1 MNKYFVLFK
10 TMLRNT
16 FNVIDTKDKKNLKRI
31 LFVVFIGIA
40 TLPSIVSLGFL
51 TREALFML
59 LPIQQEGLVISLLF
73 LALSTMIFFMAIF
86 LVPAVYYFSKD
97 SETLLAL
104 PLTPEAIVLSKFSL
118 SMVYE
123 FLTIFVISTPIIIG
137 YISIMNPNV
146 LFYLMLVVVLLTI
159 AIVPLAFAGLII
171 MVIMAFVPFFKNR
184 DFFNYASG
192 FLALTFAIGLNY
204 LMGGTATLDQNS
216 LIQLL
221 NNGNNSLLGI
231 MKIAFPNVP
240 FAISALVNSNIL
252 DFVIYLVIT
261 ALVLVGFV
269 FVSKLVYFKGVIGVN
284 ETSASRKNLNLKAY
298 NKITSSK
305 GVIFSYFVKEMKLM
319 IRTPVYLLNNISIV
333 ILIPAILLVTLVS
346 GVGAD
351 DEVVMLINSIDWAS
365 GSILLIITF
374 AGFVVGIMMSTMN
387 LITVTSLSREGT
399 NIYYMKL
406 IPMSYVKQIQA
417 KILSGVVVSMVGI
430 LFMLVPA
437 WIFFKIQ
444 FHLIFF
450 AFIASILGMIFINY
464 LGMIVDLIHPKLIW
478 EQETAAVKNN
488 LNSVFTMLPAFGI
501 SFGIFFL
508 VQFIPNTIGSVLIF
522 LALLLVIDFWII
534 QFTHKLSIRKLH
546 DLEV

>member
-1 MNKYFVLFK
+1 MSKYFVLFK

-59 LPIQQEGLVISLLF
+59 LPIQQDGLVISLLF

-137 YISIMNPNV
+137 YISIMNPSL
-146 LFYLMLVVVLLTI
+146 LFYLMLVVILLTI
-159 AIVPLAFAGLII
+159 AVVPLAFAGLII

-204 LMGGTATLDQNS
+204 VMGGTATLDQNS

-240 FAISALVNSNIL
+240 FAISALVNSNVL
-252 DFVIYLVIT
+252 DFVIYLGIT

-305 GVIFSYFVKEMKLM
+305 GVIFSYFIKEMKLM
-319 IRTPVYLLNNISIV
+319 FRTPVYLLNNLSTV
-333 ILIPAILLVTLVS
+333 ILIPVILLVTLVS

-351 DEVVMLINSIDWAS
+351 DEVVMLINSIDWSS

-399 NIYYMKL
+399 NIYFMKL

-450 AFIASILGMIFINY
+450 AFIASILGMIFMNY
-464 LGMIVDLIHPKLIW
+464 LGMIVDLIHPKLVW

-488 LNSVFTMLPAFGI
+488 LNSVFTMLPAFGV

-522 LALLLVIDFWII
+522 LVLLLVLDLWIV
-534 QFTHKLSIRKLH
+534 QFTHKLSIKKLH
-546 DLEV
+546 ALEV

>member
-1 MNKYFVLFK
+1 MSKYFVLFK

-16 FNVIDTKDKKNLKRI
+16 FNVIDTKDKKNVKRI
-31 LFVVFIGIA
+31 LFVVFIGVA

-104 PLTPEAIVLSKFSL
+104 PLTPETIVLSKFSL

-137 YISIMNPNV
+137 YISIMNPNI
-146 LFYLMLVVVLLTI
+146 LFYLMLVIILLTV

-192 FLALTFAIGLNY
+192 FLALTFAIGINY
-204 LMGGTATLDQNS
+204 VMGGTATLDQNS

-231 MKIAFPNVP
+231 MRIAFPNVP

-252 DFVIYLVIT
+252 DFVIYLAIT
-261 ALVLVGFV
+261 LFVLVGFV

-284 ETSASRKNLNLKAY
+284 ETSASRRNLNLKAY

-305 GVIFSYFVKEMKLM
+305 GVIFSYFIKEMKLM
-319 IRTPVYLLNNISIV
+319 IRTPVYLLNNISTV
-333 ILIPAILLVTLVS
+333 ILIPAILLVTFIS

-351 DEVVMLINSIDWAS
+351 DEVLMLINSIDWSS
-365 GSILLIITF
+365 GSILIIITF

-399 NIYYMKL
+399 NIYFMKL

-417 KILSGVVVSMVGI
+417 KILSGVVVSIFGI
-430 LFMLVPA
+430 LFMLIPA

-464 LGMIVDLIHPKLIW
+464 LGMIVDLIHPKLVW

-488 LNSVFTMLPAFGI
+488 LNSVFTMLPAFGL

-522 LALLLVIDFWII
+522 LVLLLVIDVWIV

>member
-319 IRTPVYLLNNISIV
+319 IRTPVYLLNNISTV

-351 DEVVMLINSIDWAS
+351 DEVVMLINSIDWSS

-534 QFTHKLSIRKLH
+534 QFTHRLSIRKLH

>member
-319 IRTPVYLLNNISIV
+319 IRTPVYLLNNISTV

-351 DEVVMLINSIDWAS
+351 DEVVMLINSIDWSS

>member
-1 MNKYFVLFK
+1 MSKYFVLFK

-59 LPIQQEGLVISLLF
+59 LPIQQDGLVISLLF

-137 YISIMNPNV
+137 YISIMNPNI
-146 LFYLMLVVVLLTI
+146 LFYLMLVVILLTI
-159 AIVPLAFAGLII
+159 AVVPLAFAGLII

-204 LMGGTATLDQNS
+204 VMGGTATLDQNS

-252 DFVIYLVIT
+252 DFVIYLGIT

-305 GVIFSYFVKEMKLM
+305 GVIFSYFIKEMKLM
-319 IRTPVYLLNNISIV
+319 IRTPVYLLNNISTV

-351 DEVVMLINSIDWAS
+351 DEVVMLINSIDWSS

-374 AGFVVGIMMSTMN
+374 AGFVLGIMMSTMN

-399 NIYYMKL
+399 NIYFMKL

-450 AFIASILGMIFINY
+450 AFIASILGMIFMNY
-464 LGMIVDLIHPKLIW
+464 LGMIVDLIHPKLVW

-488 LNSVFTMLPAFGI
+488 LNSVFTMLPAFGV

-508 VQFIPNTIGSVLIF
+508 VQFIPNTIGSVLLF
-522 LALLLVIDFWII
+522 LVLLLVLDLWIV
-534 QFTHKLSIRKLH
+534 QFTHKLSIKKLH
-546 DLEV
+546 ALEV

>member
-1 MNKYFVLFK
+1 MSKYFVLFK

-31 LFVVFIGIA
+31 LFVAFIGIA

-104 PLTPEAIVLSKFSL
+104 PLSPEEIVLSKFSL

-123 FLTIFVISTPIIIG
+123 FLTIFVISTPIIVG
-137 YISIMNPNV
+137 YISIMNPDI
-146 LFYLMLVVVLLTI
+146 LFYFMLVIVLLTI
-159 AIVPLAFAGLII
+159 AVVPLAFAGLII

-192 FLALTFAIGLNY
+192 FLALAFAIGINY
-204 LMGGTATLDQNS
+204 AMGGTATLDQNS

-252 DFVIYLVIT
+252 DFIIYLGIT

-305 GVIFSYFVKEMKLM
+305 GVIFSYFIKEMKLM
-319 IRTPVYLLNNISIV
+319 IRTPVYLLNNISTV
-333 ILIPAILLVTLVS
+333 ILIPAILIITIAS

-351 DEVVMLINSIDWAS
+351 DEVVMLINSIDWSS

-387 LITVTSLSREGT
+387 VITVTSLSREGT
-399 NIYYMKL
+399 NIYFMKL

-430 LFMLVPA
+430 LFMLIPA
-437 WIFFKIQ
+437 WIYFKIQ

-450 AFIASILGMIFINY
+450 AFIASILGMIFMNY
-464 LGMIVDLIHPKLIW
+464 LGMIVDLVHPKLIW

-488 LNSVFTMLPAFGI
+488 LNTVFTILPAFGL

-522 LALLLVIDFWII
+522 LALLLVLNIWII
-534 QFTHKLSIRKLH
+534 QFTHKLSIKKLH
-546 DLEV
+546 ALEV

>member
-1 MNKYFVLFK
+1 MSKYFVLFK

-40 TLPSIVSLGFL
+40 ILPSIVSLGFL

-137 YISIMNPNV
+137 YISIMNPNI
-146 LFYLMLVVVLLTI
+146 LFYLMLVIILLTI

-192 FLALTFAIGLNY
+192 FLALTFAIGINY
-204 LMGGTATLDQNS
+204 VMGGTATLDQNS

-231 MKIAFPNVP
+231 MRIAFPNVP

-252 DFVIYLVIT
+252 DFIIYLVIT
-261 ALVLVGFV
+261 LIVLVGFV

-305 GVIFSYFVKEMKLM
+305 GVILSYFIKEMKLM
-319 IRTPVYLLNNISIV
+319 IRTPVYLLNNISTV
-333 ILIPAILLVTLVS
+333 ILIPAILLVIFIS

-351 DEVVMLINSIDWAS
+351 DEVIMLINSIDWSS
-365 GSILLIITF
+365 GSILIIITF

-399 NIYYMKL
+399 NIYFMKL

-430 LFMLVPA
+430 VFMLVPA

-444 FHLIFF
+444 FHLVFF

-522 LALLLVIDFWII
+522 LALLLVFDFWII
-534 QFTHKLSIRKLH
+534 QYTHKLSIRKLH